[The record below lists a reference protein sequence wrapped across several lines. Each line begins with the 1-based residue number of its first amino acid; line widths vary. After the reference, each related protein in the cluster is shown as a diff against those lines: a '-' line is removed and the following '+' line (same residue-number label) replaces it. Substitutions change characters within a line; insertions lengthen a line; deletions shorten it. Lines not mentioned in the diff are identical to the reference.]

1 MKREAIAAAL
11 LLAVAA
17 VAGPGGSVAGGSVTG
32 RSVAGGGVWDFL
44 PEVVA
49 TVDGKP
55 ICRRDL
61 SVKLPPGAVPDRAA
75 LIALMQSAIETKIC
89 FMLIDELL
97 NSAGI
102 VPSRELALEY
112 LKELNSLLPRGIP
125 GTPPER
131 FPLLAS
137 RSQFQLNA
145 ALHRCF
151 ARRDPERI
159 KVSEQEIET
168 FYRLNQKMFLL
179 PERLDLG
186 IMQFPAAPPDARE
199 AAEAARARLL
209 QGESFDRVAREVNP
223 GGITLDAA
231 RVTGELRNRQPE
243 LKVNDVSRPF
253 RVEEFWVIVKLRGRT
268 PAAFVPLESVAPYIR
283 EQLAAAKVGR
293 ALEAYLRDRMRQMKI
308 EFHLTPTAS
317 PEPSAGAVSL
327 PPERQIER

>member
-1 MKREAIAAAL
+1 MKRGAIAAAL
-11 LLAVAA
+11 LLAVVAA
-17 VAGPGGSVAGGSVTG
+17 AEPGGGI
-32 RSVAGGGVWDFL
+32 WDFL

-49 TVDGKP
+49 TVDGRP
-55 ICRRDL
+55 IRRSEL
-61 SVKLPPGAVPDRAA
+61 QVKLPPGAVPDRAA
-75 LIALMQSAIETKIC
+75 LIALMQNAIETKIC

-97 NSAGI
+97 NSTGI

-112 LKELNSLLPRGIP
+112 LTELNSLLPRGIP

-131 FPLLAS
+131 FPQLAS
-137 RSQFQLNA
+137 RPQFQLNA

-186 IMQFPAAPPDARE
+186 IMQFPAASPGGRE

-209 QGESFDRVAREVNP
+209 QGEAFDRVAREFNP
-223 GGITLDAA
+223 DGVTLDAF
-231 RVTGELRNRQPE
+231 RVTGELRNQQPE
-243 LKVNDVSRPF
+243 LKVSGISRPF

-293 ALEAYLRDRMRQMKI
+293 ALEAYLRSRMREMKI
-308 EFHLTPTAS
+308 EFHL
-317 PEPSAGAVSL
+317 EPAVSGK
-327 PPERQIER
+327 PQAAAESAVAR

>member
-1 MKREAIAAAL
+1 MKRGAIAAAL
-11 LLAVAA
+11 LLAVVAA
-17 VAGPGGSVAGGSVTG
+17 AEPGGGI
-32 RSVAGGGVWDFL
+32 WDFL

-49 TVDGKP
+49 TVDGRP
-55 ICRRDL
+55 IRRSEL
-61 SVKLPPGAVPDRAA
+61 QVKLPPGAVPDRAA
-75 LIALMQSAIETKIC
+75 LIALMQNAIETKIC

-97 NSAGI
+97 NSTGI

-112 LKELNSLLPRGIP
+112 LTELNSLLPRGIP

-131 FPLLAS
+131 FPQLAS
-137 RSQFQLNA
+137 RPQFQLNA

-186 IMQFPAAPPDARE
+186 IMQFPAASPGGRE

-223 GGITLDAA
+223 GGVTLDAA
-231 RVTGELRNRQPE
+231 RVTGELRNQQPE

-253 RVEEFWVIVKLRGRT
+253 RVEACWVIVKLRGRT
-268 PAAFVPLESVAPYIR
+268 PASFVPLESVAPYIR
-283 EQLAAAKVGR
+283 EQLAAARVGR
-293 ALEAYLRDRMRQMKI
+293 ALEEYLRDRMKRMKI
-308 EFHLTPTAS
+308 EFHLTPTT
-317 PEPSAGAVSL
+317 PEKPSAGAVSS